1 MSGIYYV
8 GYRIPFSAYKS
19 TILIDG
25 KILHLFKDNDNMEE
39 KRIQDSS
46 LTMSHV
52 MLPQDANPA
61 GNVHGGVVIKHVD
74 NAAVTV
80 AIRHTRS
87 NAVTAS
93 IDRVDFHNPVF
104 LGNILTLK
112 ARINLVGT
120 TSMEI
125 GVRVEAEDPYT
136 GSVTHTASAYL
147 TIVALD
153 ENGLPKKVPH
163 LILESEDEIRRNNAA
178 RARRKTRLDEKIKEE
193 EKKRIFDGF
202 KS

>member
-1 MSGIYYV
+1 
-8 GYRIPFSAYKS
+8 
-19 TILIDG
+19 
-25 KILHLFKDNDNMEE
+25 MEE
-39 KRIQDSS
+39 KKIQDSS
-46 LTMSHV
+46 LIMSHV

-74 NAAVTV
+74 NAAVSV

-136 GSVTHTASAYL
+136 GKITHTASAYL

-153 ENGLPKKVPH
+153 ENGVPKKVPY

-178 RARRKTRLDEKIKEE
+178 RARKKTRLDEKIKEE

>member
-1 MSGIYYV
+1 
-8 GYRIPFSAYKS
+8 
-19 TILIDG
+19 
-25 KILHLFKDNDNMEE
+25 MEE

-74 NAAVTV
+74 NAAVSV

-136 GSVTHTASAYL
+136 GNVTHTASAYL

-153 ENGLPKKVPH
+153 ENGLPKKAAQ

-178 RARRKTRLDEKIKEE
+178 RARRKTRLDEKMKEE

>member
-1 MSGIYYV
+1 
-8 GYRIPFSAYKS
+8 
-19 TILIDG
+19 
-25 KILHLFKDNDNMEE
+25 MEE

-61 GNVHGGVVIKHVD
+61 GNVHGGVVMKHID

-93 IDRVDFHNPVF
+93 IDRIDFYNPVF

-125 GVRVEAEDPYT
+125 GVRVEAEDPYS
-136 GSVTHTASAYL
+136 GKVSHTASAYL

-153 ENGLPKKVPH
+153 ENGLPKKVPP

-178 RARRKTRLDEKIKEE
+178 RARRKTRLEEKIKEE
-193 EKKRIFDGF
+193 EKRRIFDGF

>member
-61 GNVHGGVVIKHVD
+61 GNVHGGVVIKHVVD
-74 NAAVTV
+74 ELFGV
-80 AIRHTRS
+80 AI
-87 NAVTAS
+87 
-93 IDRVDFHNPVF
+93 VF
-104 LGNILTLK
+104 KGL
-112 ARINLVGT
+112 LV
-120 TSMEI
+120 
-125 GVRVEAEDPYT
+125 
-136 GSVTHTASAYL
+136 
-147 TIVALD
+147 
-153 ENGLPKKVPH
+153 
-163 LILESEDEIRRNNAA
+163 
-178 RARRKTRLDEKIKEE
+178 
-193 EKKRIFDGF
+193 F
-202 KS
+202 

>member
-1 MSGIYYV
+1 
-8 GYRIPFSAYKS
+8 
-19 TILIDG
+19 
-25 KILHLFKDNDNMEE
+25 MEE

-93 IDRVDFHNPVF
+93 IDRVDFYNPVF

-112 ARINLVGT
+112 ARINL
-120 TSMEI
+120 
-125 GVRVEAEDPYT
+125 
-136 GSVTHTASAYL
+136 
-147 TIVALD
+147 
-153 ENGLPKKVPH
+153 
-163 LILESEDEIRRNNAA
+163 
-178 RARRKTRLDEKIKEE
+178 
-193 EKKRIFDGF
+193 F
-202 KS
+202 

>member
-1 MSGIYYV
+1 
-8 GYRIPFSAYKS
+8 
-19 TILIDG
+19 
-25 KILHLFKDNDNMEE
+25 MEE

-74 NAAVTV
+74 NAAVSV

-120 TSMEI
+120 TSMEV

-136 GSVTHTASAYL
+136 GKVTHIASAYL

-153 ENGLPKKVPH
+153 ENGVPKKVPH